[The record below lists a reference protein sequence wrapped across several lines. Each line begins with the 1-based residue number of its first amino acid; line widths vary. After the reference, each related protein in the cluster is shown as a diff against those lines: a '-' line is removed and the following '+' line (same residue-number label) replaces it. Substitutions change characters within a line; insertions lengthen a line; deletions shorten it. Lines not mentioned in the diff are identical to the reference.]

1 MSRDYFDEKA
11 AIWDDTATEKNSAK
25 LADIVARMHLQP
37 GSYLLD
43 VGTGT
48 GVLLPLLAGAIGPSG
63 RIVGLDYAAAMLQ
76 RARHKNPGNSVSLVL
91 ADIAS
96 VPVVSGFF
104 DAIVCYSSFP
114 HFQDKAAV
122 LGEMRRTLK
131 SGGRLFIC
139 HTSGRDHINA
149 IHTRIPSLCHDL
161 LPGKNEMESLL
172 VNAGFKAIQ
181 IQDEKE
187 SYFAAAEN

>member
-1 MSRDYFDEKA
+1 MSQDYFNEKA
-11 AIWDDTATEKNSAK
+11 AIWDETAIEKDTAK
-25 LADIVARMHLQP
+25 LADIVARMHLLP
-37 GSYLLD
+37 GSFLLD

-48 GVLLPLLAGAIGPSG
+48 GVLLPFLIGAIGPSG

-76 RARHKNPGNSVSLVL
+76 RARTKNPGNNVSLVL
-91 ADIAS
+91 ANIVS

-114 HFQDKAAV
+114 HFHDKTGV
-122 LGEMRRTLK
+122 LTEMRRVLK

-149 IHTRIPSLCHDL
+149 IHIKVSSLGHDL

-172 VNAGFKAIQ
+172 ENAGFKNIQ
-181 IQDEKE
+181 IEDEKD
-187 SYFAAAEN
+187 SYFAVGEN